1 MRYGHGLRLAVGTL
15 HEQELVAVGLL
26 FDHRSASSLMLDVI
40 LRPWPD
46 IWIGHAAL
54 VADRDLAVSPSRG
67 LLSRESPNS
76 LGEVAV
82 LGIRRHGQRSGEV
95 APGFNRLR
103 STRQGTWAGLP
114 IRTRRE

>member
-15 HEQELVAVGLL
+15 HEQELVAGGLL

-40 LRPWPD
+40 LPPWPD
-46 IWIGHAAL
+46 IWIGHAAFA
-54 VADRDLAVSPSRG
+54 ADSDLAVSPPRG

-82 LGIRRHGQRSGEV
+82 PGIRRHGQRFGDV
-95 APGFNRLR
+95 VPGFNRLG
-103 STRQGTWAGLP
+103 SARQGTSVGLP
-114 IRTRRE
+114 IRARRQ